1 MKIDK
6 ITVINNCQDSVYF
19 GQSHPRN
26 VEIKAGDRYDGDWMI
41 GGENVVGRLMFTYD
55 SNAFKGKVSGNAN
68 NAAWIEIAGS
78 DIKPGQTVAAGAL
91 NFANQVGYID
101 LDLQVS
107 AMGENNELVCGDAK
121 ARTALDTN
129 ECKNFIDRSG
139 ELQQF
144 QKRPFCNFVYANDQ
158 VKCATSANGVHACT
172 SAYANYISDHS
183 MLWKPDGKS
192 ATSGNWMAQPRST
205 GRSSGEKGFPTNLA
219 KYEDGFVGRPTL
231 NGRVGCSA
239 QENGPQAVNF
249 ECFESCC
256 LPSVVGLPWEAR
268 KQQCES
274 EGGVSAGTQGF
285 LSCKDTTGVIH
296 VKNLEIQLC
305 PARSDLSAGNVK
317 MPSCPTGEPQN
328 PQTWTPSYN
337 SGSAVSSAN
346 GQTSTTTSASSNTD
360 GSDDASTTSEPTSTD
375 GSDQTSSTTASS
387 TVDRSDQTSTT
398 TEPTSTDGSDQTS
411 TTSASSTFDESD
423 QQSTT
428 SEPSVT
434 ILETTSDSNSTGG
447 NGQMSTTASTTTD
460 DSVSTY
466 DQSSHHNQS
475 LHI

>member
-78 DIKPGQTVAAGAL
+78 DIKPGQIVAAGAL

-129 ECKNFIDRSG
+129 ECKNFIDSSG

-144 QKRPFCNFVYANDQ
+144 KNRPFCNFVYANDQ

-317 MPSCPTGEPQN
+317 MPSCSTGEPQN

-346 GQTSTTTSASSNTD
+346 GQTSTTTSSVTD
-360 GSDDASTTSEPTSTD
+360 GNDEPSTTSEPTSTD

-387 TVDRSDQTSTT
+387 TVDGSDQTSTT

-411 TTSASSTFDESD
+411 TTTASSTFDESD

-434 ILETTSDSNSTGG
+434 ILETTSDSSSTSG
-447 NGQMSTTASTTTD
+447 NGQMSTSASTSTD
-460 DSVSTY
+460 DSVSTD
-466 DQSSHHNQS
+466 DQSSHNNQS